1 MTRADILT
9 IFLQDI
15 GEPYAKPDRLYF
27 LDTAVDGA
35 ISAIEQAGVV
45 LSKETDEGGISVLD
59 ANLIRMYA
67 AWLIRGRA
75 SQEPMPPQLR
85 RALHSRLFA
94 QKMEVADEA

>member
-1 MTRADILT
+1 MTRTDVVT

-15 GEPYAKPDRLYF
+15 GEPYAQGDRLYF
-27 LDTAVDGA
+27 LQSAVDGA
-35 ISAIEQAGVV
+35 IAAIEETGVV

-75 SQEPMPPQLR
+75 SQDPMPPQLR
-85 RALHSRLFA
+85 RALHRRLFA
-94 QKMEVADEA
+94 QKMEVTDGA